1 MAKLLS
7 KTEIDKNII
16 MHVEEVEDTLY
27 KCNTFNNIHVEE
39 VEDIRFECNALS
51 STHVGDVEDL
61 KILTM

>member
-16 MHVEEVEDTLY
+16 MHV
-27 KCNTFNNIHVEE
+27 KE
-39 VEDIRFECNALS
+39 VEDIRFKCNALS
-51 STHVGDVEDL
+51 SMHVGDVEDL